1 MGKHIDKQEIFADI
15 WEKVSQN
22 EKLKERILHRS
33 TTIQTITLNSLD
45 NNNILL
51 VANTHLYFHPN
62 ADHIRLLQGGFC
74 IRYIQH
80 LIENLKIKVFTNYE
94 NIKIT

>member
-1 MGKHIDKQEIFADI
+1 MILGENIDKQEIFGDI
-15 WEKVSQN
+15 WEKVAQN
-22 EKLKERILHRS
+22 EKLKERILQLA
-33 TTIQTITLNSLD
+33 TTIQTIALNSLD

-80 LIENLKIKVFTNYE
+80 IIENLKTKVIIN
-94 NIKIT
+94 